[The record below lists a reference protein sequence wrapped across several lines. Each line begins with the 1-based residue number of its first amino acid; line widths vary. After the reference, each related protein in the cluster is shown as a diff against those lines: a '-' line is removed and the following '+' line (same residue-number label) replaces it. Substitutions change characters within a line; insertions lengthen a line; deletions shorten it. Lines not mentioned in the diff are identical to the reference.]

1 MEIRIC
7 DRCHFYMKYKATV
20 CQTCGSREH
29 SHRKAAPIPSIAA
42 LRDELSDRF
51 ENFVA
56 QLTCDADDTM
66 IKIKRA
72 SRKILALI
80 TLPAEKHARQV
91 IRRP

>member
-1 MEIRIC
+1 
-7 DRCHFYMKYKATV
+7 MKDNATV
-20 CQTCGSREH
+20 CQTCGSREY
-29 SHRKAAPIPSIAA
+29 SQCEAASIPSIAV

-66 IKIKRA
+66 IKIKSA

-91 IRRP
+91 IRRH